1 MTRGYMYYYYIQRLC
16 RSLREN
22 FLICGSEG
30 GRGLNPQEIPLA
42 QYLVRE
48 RMGQQSICCSATNN
62 NNNQR
67 FSVFNLII
75 PQANFWIQLLVIGRE
90 CP

>member
-48 RMGQQSICCSATNN
+48 RMGL
-62 NNNQR
+62 QR
-67 FSVFNLII
+67 CTKAAH
-75 PQANFWIQLLVIGRE
+75 PIQE
-90 CP
+90 